1 MSCIAGA
8 LGNSRAVHSLC
19 DLVKSHCPRIIFLMG
34 TLVHE
39 MKIEELRIKL
49 GFSSKFVGNSIGLS
63 GGLAMLWDSS
73 LSCSISGFSNNHID
87 LIISESTGDW
97 RLTHYYGFPEHHRWR
112 ASWTLLRALAIRFS
126 LPWVCIGDFNDLLSP
141 SNKKGGVA
149 HPDWLF
155 RVFHGALTDC
165 SLNEL
170 FLHGY
175 GFTWERS
182 RGSPH

>member
-1 MSCIAGA
+1 MKTRQPAEYSWISGKF
-8 LGNSRAVHSLC
+8 AV
-19 DLVKSHCPRIIFLMG
+19 
-34 TLVHE
+34 
-39 MKIEELRIKL
+39 
-49 GFSSKFVGNSIGLS
+49 NSIGHS

-87 LIISESTGDW
+87 LIIIESTCDSC
-97 RLTHYYGFPEHHRWR
+97 LTGYYGFPECRR
-112 ASWTLLRALAIRFS
+112 ASWTLLRALAIRSS

-141 SNKKGGVA
+141 WDKKEDVA
-149 HPDWLF
+149 HPNWLF
-155 RVFHGALTDC
+155 RGFHGALTNC